1 MQLNGVGLGLQF
13 LRHVERTRILF
24 HFVDSSGVE
33 GRDPVDD
40 FNILNNE
47 LKKYSEKLA
56 VKKQI
61 LIANKIDLV
70 TDNIEINLKNLE
82 KLAKENNISMF
93 KISAATGEGI
103 EELLNFT
110 ADELDKIEI
119 EPLYKEEDMVIYTLE
134 TDKDQFEVIKL
145 EESRYKVQGP
155 AAESLMRR
163 INIEDNESMSY
174 FLRMLVRLRN

>member
-56 VKKQI
+56 AKKQI
-61 LIANKIDLV
+61 LVANKIDLV

-82 KLAKENNISMF
+82 KLAKENNIPMF

-145 EESRYKVQGP
+145 EESRYKVKGP
-155 AAESLMRR
+155 AAENLMRR